1 MFAAMRLRGRDMG
14 PAVVVGQPVGVAAGA
29 PRPMLR
35 SAEMYPPRLALAC
48 CLLAAS
54 CRTPA
59 PTDAFDPIDAG
70 AADTGP
76 ADTSAP
82 DAPADAA
89 DVPPARDPS
98 RLRVA
103 TYNVHRFFDPTCD
116 SGRCAAGDYEQL
128 PSPEAFAQR
137 AGEIARAIE
146 RLDADVVLLQE
157 VETAASLRAISE
169 RLGPGWPTAV
179 LGEIGTPA
187 SVDVAVVSRDPLR
200 AVRTHRDRAL
210 QRPDGTRTVFS
221 RELLEVELEHAGHAV
236 IAFAAHLRS
245 MVDDDPG
252 RRLAEAQT
260 AREIVGARAL
270 ERPEALL
277 LLGGDLNDVPG
288 SATLAA
294 LESDGALERATAGRS
309 DEAIATYLFHG
320 AALAL
325 DHVYRARDGAGAL
338 VAAEVEVR
346 WDAQPARGYG
356 GSDHASLRAVY
367 RW

>member
-1 MFAAMRLRGRDMG
+1 
-14 PAVVVGQPVGVAAGA
+14 
-29 PRPMLR
+29 MLR
-35 SAEMYPPRLALAC
+35 SAAMYPPRLALAC
-48 CLLAAS
+48 WLLAAS
-54 CRTPA
+54 CRAPA

-70 AADTGP
+70 AADSGASVDSP
-76 ADTSAP
+76 AAAVDATDATDATEAA
-82 DAPADAA
+82 DAPAAS
-89 DVPPARDPS
+89 DPS

-103 TYNVHRFFDPTCD
+103 TFNVHRFFDPTCD
-116 SGRCAAGDYEQL
+116 SGRCAAGDYEVL

-137 AGEIARAIE
+137 AREIARAIE

-157 VETAASLRAISE
+157 VETAASLRAIAE

-221 RELLEVELEHAGHAV
+221 RELLEVEFDHAGHTV

-260 AREIVGARAL
+260 AREIVGARAR

-288 SATLAA
+288 SPTLAA

-309 DEAIATYLFHG
+309 DEAIATYLFRG

-325 DHVYRARDGAGAL
+325 DHVFRARDGAGAV